1 MYYIECGSCILRQLY
16 IASTMYCGKN
26 CGILKLMLEAAA
38 TAFAGSRRA
47 TNSYFW
53 ALMIEQLE
61 VLGNV
66 LTRFCPRILGLSQR
80 N

>member
-1 MYYIECGSCILRQLY
+1 M
-16 IASTMYCGKN
+16 
-26 CGILKLMLEAAA
+26 LKLMLEAAA

-66 LTRFCPRILGLSQR
+66 LTRFCSRILGLSQR
-80 N
+80 NWLIRQEGRKAVLKKVRRSRNSGIA

>member
-1 MYYIECGSCILRQLY
+1 
-16 IASTMYCGKN
+16 
-26 CGILKLMLEAAA
+26 MLEAAA

-47 TNSYFW
+47 TNSYFR

-66 LTRFCPRILGLSQR
+66 LTRFCPRISGLSQR
-80 N
+80 NWLIRQGGREAGLKKVRRSRNSGIA